1 MISLGFEKKI
11 TKIVLKLIDKTLG
24 KRFPII
30 DEITDI
36 FQEQDKRFKDIE
48 MEISAIKE
56 YMKENNNMN
65 EKIGDYLTLW
75 IVLGL
80 VCHFIY
86 FLLTH

>member
-56 YMKENNNMN
+56 YMKENN
-65 EKIGDYLTLW
+65 K
-75 IVLGL
+75 
-80 VCHFIY
+80 
-86 FLLTH
+86 

>member
-30 DEITDI
+30 DEITDV

-48 MEISAIKE
+48 REISAIKQ
-56 YMKENNNMN
+56 YMKEND
-65 EKIGDYLTLW
+65 K
-75 IVLGL
+75 
-80 VCHFIY
+80 
-86 FLLTH
+86 

>member
-36 FQEQDKRFKDIE
+36 FQEQDKRFKE
-48 MEISAIKE
+48 LEREVSAIKQ
-56 YMKENNNMN
+56 YMKEND
-65 EKIGDYLTLW
+65 K
-75 IVLGL
+75 
-80 VCHFIY
+80 
-86 FLLTH
+86 